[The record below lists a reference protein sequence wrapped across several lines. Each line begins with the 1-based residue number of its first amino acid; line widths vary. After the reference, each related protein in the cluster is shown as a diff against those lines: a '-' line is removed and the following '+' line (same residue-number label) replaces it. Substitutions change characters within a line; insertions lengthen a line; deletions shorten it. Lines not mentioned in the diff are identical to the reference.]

1 MPQTFGI
8 DIQPIGVAKYT
19 QEKLN
24 PLDSADLARFF
35 NMGQQKKEAD
45 QKDAVLKSQALI
57 QTNTLLKDLEML
69 PKQSKYY
76 EEQLSPVYTAL
87 QKGVKTPEEA
97 LEVQSKLLG
106 ILSNPQTMQYM
117 KETKT
122 FKDHQKFLEDNF
134 TKMGVEDRKRYG
146 EDLQLRATDPSQS
159 VFDFNPSSYL
169 GISGDEKVQNEQL
182 KGLQNENSL
191 FEVKSAIQNQISV
204 GNAIENQKKQLELD
218 TYTKGYER
226 RSAILDDPT
235 TPTYIKDGLSQ
246 LTDPS
251 ELSVWTSTYRANKEK
266 IDSGEIDGN
275 AWSELLKIARTGLEG
290 KFAPGNR
297 NTNIYG
303 GAFQSSGNKDVDEV
317 LIGDAVYQSPITGNI
332 QKISDLIDKQG
343 NLDGEALATQGG
355 EYLSN
360 ITTFDDQ
367 GNPVFFAPRLDNNQ
381 LGKQGNSVAD
391 QSAWYGANSYGDYL
405 DNIPVFGNDLK
416 PLPNQKAYNLI
427 ADYDEANITEGTDA
441 KKTMQINWT
450 SKATSPKPIY
460 GNFVSQAQGA
470 EKQLPFQMG
479 YYRTNNPQILNKYY
493 QNNKDKGEAWYR
505 NHVGV
510 RNTPDGPEFIIKD
523 VVWDLTA
530 QSKSAN
536 IEKNASIAKF
546 IRDYHS
552 GKKVINNV
560 QPSPTPKPN
569 APKVPI
575 NKKVLK
581 ADQKARIEENIRLYP
596 ELIDAYSNLP
606 NARETIE
613 SIAALDPKILGYLD
627 SIVNIADPNDLVLL
641 EGISDAADDLRDYD
655 SSHNKGLGIDLTGA
669 SGAINKGISLFE
681 RILANQNDFD
691 LSILAEGRNEQQA
704 VNIASAYGLNN
715 KNVKWDVKHHP
726 DTAPHLHISFI
737 PKRKPTA
744 IDKAMTTNPKTV
756 TDTAGMGAINLNR

>member
-35 NMGQQKKEAD
+35 NMGQQKKEAE

-76 EEQLSPVYTAL
+76 EEQLNPVYTAL
-87 QKGVKTPEEA
+87 NKGIKTPEEA

-106 ILSNPQTMQYM
+106 ILSNPQTLQYM

-122 FKDHQKFLEDNF
+122 FKEHQKFLEDNF
-134 TKMGVEDRKRYG
+134 TKMGIEDRKKYG

-182 KGLQNENSL
+182 KALQNANSL
-191 FEVKSAIQNQISV
+191 HEIDKTIKNQTSV
-204 GNAIENQKKQLELD
+204 LNAIKNEAAQLELD
-218 TYTKGYER
+218 DYTRGQES
-226 RSAILDDPT
+226 RSAILNDPD
-235 TPTYIKDGLSQ
+235 TPAFIKAQLSQ
-246 LTDPS
+246 LVDPS
-251 ELSVWTSTYRANKEK
+251 ERGAFVGAYLGNKADVDSGK
-266 IDSGEIDGN
+266 IDANTFTDLVKVGRAGI
-275 AWSELLKIARTGLEG
+275 EG
-290 KFAPGNR
+290 KYAPANR

-303 GAFQSSGNKDVDEV
+303 SGFVSSGNKEVDEV
-317 LIGDAVYQSPITGNI
+317 LVGDAVYQSPITGNI
-332 QKISDLIDKQG
+332 QKISDLIDKNG

-360 ITTFDDQ
+360 ITTFDNE

-381 LGKQGNSVAD
+381 LGKQGNTVVD
-391 QSAWYGANSYGDYL
+391 QSNMWNSYGTYL
-405 DNIPVFGNDLK
+405 DEIPVLGNDLK

-427 ADYDEANITEGTDA
+427 ADYDEANISEGTDA

-450 SKATSPKPIY
+450 NKAKAPKPIY
-460 GNFVSQAQGA
+460 GNFVSQAQGP
-470 EKQLPFQMG
+470 ERQLPFQMG
-479 YYRTNNPQILNKYY
+479 YYRTNNPQILHKFYE
-493 QNNKDKGEAWYR
+493 NNKDKGDAWYR

-546 IRDYHS
+546 TRDLYE
-552 GKKVINNV
+552 KRKAINNV
-560 QPSPTPKPN
+560 QPSPTPQPSR
-569 APKVPI
+569 PKVPI
-575 NKKVLK
+575 DKTALK
-581 ADQKARIEENIRLYP
+581 ADQKVRAAENERLYP
-596 ELIDAYSNLP
+596 ELLDAYGKLP
-606 NARETIE
+606 NARETIQ
-613 SIAALDPKILGYLD
+613 SIAALDPKMVGYLE
-627 SIVNIADPNDLVLL
+627 SIVNIADPNDLTLL

-655 SSHNKGLGIDLTGA
+655 SSHNKGLGIDLSGA
-669 SGAINKGISLFE
+669 SGAINKGVALFE

-691 LSILAEGRNEQQA
+691 ISILAEGGNEQQA
-704 VNIASAYGLNN
+704 VNIAAAYGLNN
-715 KNVKWDVKHHP
+715 KNVKWDIRHHP
-726 DTAPHLHISFI
+726 KTAPHLHISFI

-744 IDKAMTTNPKTV
+744 IDRAMTTDPKTV
-756 TDTAGMGAINLNR
+756 TDTSGMGAINLNR